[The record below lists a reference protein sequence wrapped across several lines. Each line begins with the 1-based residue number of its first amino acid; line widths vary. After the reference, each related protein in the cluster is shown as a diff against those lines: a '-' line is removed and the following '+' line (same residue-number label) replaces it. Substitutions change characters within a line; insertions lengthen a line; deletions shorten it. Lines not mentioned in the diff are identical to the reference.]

1 MSMPGNPDPRAA
13 MAARARHEVR
23 LRMKPH
29 TGTPGQ
35 VDGAWWP
42 RSRNQATEF
51 PELVLAISS
60 WVGPVRCV
68 TYHVDD
74 WTPTTPELVVEGWLV
89 TLVAPPRWNRTRSW
103 SPAPIRTRSDCW
115 WFHRAPRVAW
125 PGPCSGQRPDR
136 TPSPAP
142 RKFWQATASGSGRFA
157 ARLSDVD
164 TQP

>member
-1 MSMPGNPDPRAA
+1 MSMPGNPDPGAA
-13 MAARARHEVR
+13 MAAPARHEVR

-89 TLVAPPRWNRTRSW
+89 TLVGSATLEPNTVLVTGTDQNQKRLLVVPPGTPGGLARAVLRSAAGPDTVA
-103 SPAPIRTRSDCW
+103 SAEEILASNGVRLRPVRSQT
-115 WFHRAPRVAW
+115 V
-125 PGPCSGQRPDR
+125 
-136 TPSPAP
+136 
-142 RKFWQATASGSGRFA
+142 
-157 ARLSDVD
+157 
-164 TQP
+164 